1 MIKSH
6 LIILLH
12 ELSILR
18 TLLTLHKYNKE
29 CHILFNNKVMIHKIM
44 FNINYWPL
52 GLTPTSST

>member
-29 CHILFNNKVMIHKIM
+29 CHILFNNKSHD
-44 FNINYWPL
+44 
-52 GLTPTSST
+52 T